1 MAPTT
6 KTTAITRLIVAK
18 NPKAAYR
25 WQIQPKG
32 ALSNR
37 WMNQIGE
44 PHAAKMTPQ
53 QSLVR
58 SIAWLLLL
66 SALASFVLAPLAAAQ
81 EASPFAKL
89 AGRWLGEGRL
99 GYAGGKIEAV
109 KCRVTYIVS
118 EPQVRQTIRCAT
130 EGDTVEV
137 QSIVTHGSGSINGTW
152 KELSRNWSGELS
164 GSVTANGFKVAI
176 RGSELNA
183 NMDIIVKDNRQ
194 IIEIQFIDSS
204 LIGLTLVLNKG

>member
-1 MAPTT
+1 MKSAVV
-6 KTTAITRLIVAK
+6 R
-18 NPKAAYR
+18 
-25 WQIQPKG
+25 
-32 ALSNR
+32 
-37 WMNQIGE
+37 
-44 PHAAKMTPQ
+44 
-53 QSLVR
+53 LVR
-58 SIAWLLLL
+58 GAALLLLLL
-66 SALASFVLAPLAAAQ
+66 SATQSFDVAFSAPAQ

-99 GYAGGKIEAV
+99 GYTGDKIETV

-137 QSIVTHGSGSINGTW
+137 QSIVTHASESISGTW
-152 KELSRNWSGELS
+152 RELSRNWSGDLS
-164 GSVTANGFKVAI
+164 GSVTVNGFRVAI
-176 RGSELNA
+176 RGAELNA

-194 IIEIQFIDSS
+194 IIEIQFINSA